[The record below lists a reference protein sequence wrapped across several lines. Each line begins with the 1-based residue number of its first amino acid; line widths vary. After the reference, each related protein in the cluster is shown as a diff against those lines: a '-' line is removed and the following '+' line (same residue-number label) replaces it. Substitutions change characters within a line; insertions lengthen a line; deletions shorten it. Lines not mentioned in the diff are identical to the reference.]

1 MKHFSQFIRFTVIFM
16 AGIVFFAS
24 CEKTDSPTLKQGN
37 IEFALT
43 LDSDDAILKS
53 ATTDSVSNA
62 GYRLIISVSSDDSV
76 LVFDKKVVPMYRFG
90 EQFISEGIEIATG
103 KYSLIEF
110 MVVNFAGDIIY
121 ATPRRGS
128 PLAQLV
134 SNPLPVYFEVK
145 PNAKVQLRVEVV
157 PVGNHPPQEF
167 GYLNF
172 GFSIVRPMK
181 FFTAAII
188 DNPMIMA
195 PTNLIAAKLEIT
207 APDGWKYAF
216 PLAPKVN
223 ELLLRSTPGNYT
235 LVVRTET
242 MEAKFNFPMEVLQ
255 NTSPEKPLFL
265 PLKDLSRVKEFVLK
279 TAPDNCADA
288 LITNLNPYENFGS
301 VKSFAAFFRPE
312 PVLTVMRTTRS
323 LMFVD
328 VRRQLPKSATIVK
341 VELVLTTLAGPYMSN
356 ADSVAYGGVLQQI
369 IEPWDEDSVT
379 WNNQP
384 ATTPANQ
391 VFIPYQPH
399 FSTIFR
405 TYNITRLFVP
415 DEKVNFQNYGFMFKH
430 SPEEFPGGIEFASSD
445 HERSSYRPYFK
456 VYYKLP

>member
-1 MKHFSQFIRFTVIFM
+1 MKPILQHIRFFVFCM
-16 AGIVFFAS
+16 AGVLFFVA
-24 CEKTDSPTLKQGN
+24 CEKNDTSTHKKGS
-37 IEFALT
+37 IEFSLS
-43 LDSDDAILKS
+43 LDADDTYLKS
-53 ATTDSVSNA
+53 AVTDSTNNS
-62 GYRLIISVSSDDSV
+62 GYRLIISVKSDDSV
-76 LVFDKKVVPMYRFG
+76 LVFDKKVVPMYRFAD
-90 EQFISEGIEIATG
+90 QFISERIELTTG
-103 KYSLIEF
+103 NYSLVEF
-110 MVVNFAGDIIY
+110 MVVNFASDIIY

-134 SNPLPVYFEVK
+134 SNPLPQNFVVRPDTK
-145 PNAKVQLRVEVV
+145 TTLHVEVV
-157 PVGNHPPQEF
+157 PVNNQPPQEF
-167 GYLNF
+167 GYVSF

-188 DNPMIMA
+188 DNPMLMA

-235 LVVRTET
+235 LIVRTET
-242 MEAKFNFPMEVLQ
+242 MEAKFSFPMESLA
-255 NTSPEKPLFL
+255 NTTPEKPLLL
-265 PLKDLSRVKEFVLK
+265 PLKDMSGVKEIIIK
-279 TAPDNCADA
+279 TNTENCADA
-288 LITNLNPYENFGS
+288 LVTDLNPFENFGS
-301 VKSFAAFFRPE
+301 VKSFAAFFRSE

-356 ADSVAYGGVLQQI
+356 ADSVAFGGVLQQI
-369 IEPWDEDSVT
+369 IEPWDEDSVN
-379 WNNQP
+379 WSNQP
-384 ATTPANQ
+384 ATTPANE
-391 VFIPYQPH
+391 VYIPYQPH

-405 TYNITRLFVP
+405 TYDITRLFVP
-415 DEKVNFQNYGFMFKH
+415 DEKANFPNYGFMFKH
-430 SPEEFPGGIEFASSD
+430 YPEDMPGGIDFASSD
-445 HERSSYRPYFK
+445 YERTEHRPYFR